1 MNEPIVLLHGVGL
14 DSSMWDRLLVN
25 GALGV
30 TGREVL
36 ALDLPGH
43 GGQPPLRRPT
53 TLSEMA
59 DDVARRLPPKAHLIG
74 FSLGAL
80 VAQELAARMPE
91 RVLSLVCVSS
101 VCQRTEEEAAAVAR
115 RLETARG
122 DFAASAEAAV
132 ERWFPKSSSVS
143 PHQVKPEQ
151 IERIRNVLLANDRE
165 SYLHAYEVFAT
176 GDRDAAKALPLIT
189 APTLAITGSDDPG
202 STPAMTLRLSQLV
215 PGASA
220 LIVEGA
226 RHMLPVEQPE
236 QLARLIT
243 EFIDEAEWKAD
254 AERTRNANTA

>member
-1 MNEPIVLLHGVGL
+1 MNDPIVLLHGVGL
-14 DSSMWDRLLVN
+14 DSSMWDSLLVD
-25 GALGV
+25 GALWF

-59 DDVARRLPPKAHLIG
+59 DDVARRLPPKAHLVG

-80 VAQELAARMPE
+80 VAQEIAARMPE

-115 RLETARG
+115 RLDTARE
-122 DFAASAEAAV
+122 DFAASAAAAV
-132 ERWFPKSSSVS
+132 ERWFPHSTGIS
-143 PHQVKPEQ
+143 PDQVEQ
-151 IERIRNVLLANDRE
+151 VRRVLLANDRE

-189 APTLAITGSDDPG
+189 APTLAVTGSEDPG
-202 STPAMTLRLSQLV
+202 STPDMTMRLARLV
-215 PGASA
+215 PGARA
-220 LIVEGA
+220 LVIEGA